1 MGNRIP
7 SAEQKAF
14 VEEHILLIKKQTRYL
29 VYSCSKKGN
38 NIWYRA
44 GLPMDLD
51 DLEQEVILQILTG
64 TPYDPLK
71 PRATPGAYISSVADT
86 TLKMLVRKLGN
97 KKRRDAI
104 ASLYNSIST
113 DDISYEDNQELFN
126 QELFNQELSNQEL
139 FYNISDVLVDEY
151 LYSSGSA
158 DIDDG
163 SDNFINDDSFNSY
176 FNEMK

>member
-1 MGNRIP
+1 LGNRIP

-14 VEEHILLIKKQTRYL
+14 VEEHILLIRKQTRYL

-71 PRATPGAYISSVADT
+71 PRATPGAYIASVADT

-104 ASLYNSIST
+104 ASLYDSIST
-113 DDISYEDNQELFN
+113 DDISYEDNPELF
-126 QELFNQELSNQEL
+126 ST
-139 FYNISDVLVDEY
+139 ISDDLVDEY

-158 DIDDG
+158 DVDDG

-176 FNEMK
+176 FNELK